1 MTEKVENERSTVPP
15 VMNSTEVKQASVAGQ
30 FWQVSRHTHFL
41 ALLLMA
47 IATLGTSCSGFQAS
61 LWNGK

>member
-1 MTEKVENERSTVPP
+1 
-15 VMNSTEVKQASVAGQ
+15 MNSTEVKQASVAGH